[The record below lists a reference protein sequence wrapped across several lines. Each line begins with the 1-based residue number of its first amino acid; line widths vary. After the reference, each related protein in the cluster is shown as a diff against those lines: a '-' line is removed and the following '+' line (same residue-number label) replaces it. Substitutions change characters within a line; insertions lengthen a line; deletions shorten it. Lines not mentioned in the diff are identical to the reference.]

1 MAFYDSTDAIY
12 GVGVYGSPS
21 YGVVTPDVLLAG
33 VSATVNVA
41 SVAITGFEIDISER
55 LASVSSTLTVGTL
68 QVNIAK
74 SVSGVSATASAGT
87 VEAKPSEPVSS
98 VFATASL
105 GSIQANIALEVSGVS
120 ATIALNDNW
129 DIRSIKHVPVVGVAA
144 TGQVNGTF
152 NFVVTFDPLTGVS
165 GTALLG
171 AIKPNLM
178 KAVVGVTATGNVG
191 TLSPAD
197 AITTF
202 TASAY
207 DRRNTVHVVPNALV
221 FRSVD
226 TGAAATAF
234 DRTRMVTVLPKQT
247 SQHRRAA

>member
-1 MAFYDSTDAIY
+1 MAFYDSSDAIY

-55 LASVSSTLTVGTL
+55 LVSVSATLILGTV
-68 QVNIAK
+68 QVHTVAGI
-74 SVSGVSATASAGT
+74 SGVSATASAGT

-120 ATIALNDNW
+120 ATIALNDDW
-129 DIRSIKHVPVVGVAA
+129 DIRSIKHVPVVGVVA

-171 AIKPNLM
+171 AIKLNLM
-178 KAVVGVTATGNVG
+178 KAVVGVTATGNMG

-197 AITTF
+197 AITVFSAT
-202 TASAY
+202 AY
-207 DRRNTVHVVPNALV
+207 DRKHVVHVVPNALV

-247 SQHRRAA
+247 SNHRRAA